1 MYFDGVFVCQSAGAG
16 AVLISPA
23 KDKLYYT
30 MQLYFQ
36 HGEKVSN
43 NIAEYEGLVARLKAA
58 TALGSGASEST
69 TTPWVIL
76 VINVNISLVVLILLS
91 SIFKMSSIME
101 WLGQEDVESLLHA
114 KERRLAKAQNL
125 KTLHFIF

>member
-1 MYFDGVFVCQSAGAG
+1 M
-16 AVLISPA
+16 LISPA

-91 SIFKMSSIME
+91 SIFQISPTVEWHRKMMWNPFKMLRTKD
-101 WLGQEDVESLLHA
+101 WLKL
-114 KERRLAKAQNL
+114 KAQDSAFSIL
-125 KTLHFIF
+125 SDPRSH